1 MLERRFGRARWAVA
15 FVLCTAL
22 LAAAC
27 GGDDDSDRS
36 APADDGGAGAEPA
49 AGGGGEGA
57 GTPEPQPFDEE
68 TSVTIVASFAIEP
81 FAPLFL
87 ADEMGEFERENLD
100 VDIVMVPSNEA
111 TVQVATGRALLQV
124 GGITAAGF
132 NAIDADT
139 GLRYV
144 ANVHYQ
150 SDENQEGLWVQRE
163 LLDDDGQIDPD
174 RIDGMK
180 IALGSG
186 GLSSVS
192 TIPVQ
197 RWLQENDH
205 SVNDIEPVP
214 IGGPDMLVALEQG
227 SVDAGYLITP
237 FWQEPT
243 VSECCVLVTPQPPL
257 AGSVYVV
264 NERSLD
270 EDRETVEAVFRAL
283 MRTVRTYLQGD
294 YHSDPEVMGVLSDVL
309 ETDEDVITSSPSLRF
324 DPDMALETD
333 VLTETQQVWIDAGDI
348 LDYDEPLP
356 VEDVV
361 DTSVVDE
368 LVGG

>member
-1 MLERRFGRARWAVA
+1 MDQRRFRRALPAA
-15 FVLCTAL
+15 AIGLCMAL
-22 LAAAC
+22 LGSAC
-27 GGDDDSDRS
+27 GGDDDGGS
-36 APADDGGAGAEPA
+36 AAPPPEDEAAGAPS
-49 AGGGGEGA
+49 GGGGEGP
-57 GTPEPQPFDEE
+57 GTPEPRPLDEE
-68 TSVTIVASFAIEP
+68 TPVTIVASFAIEP

-100 VDIVMVPSNEA
+100 VEIVMIPSNEA

-132 NAIDADT
+132 NAIDAGT

-150 SDENQEGLWVQRE
+150 SDENQEGLWVRRE
-163 LLDDDGQIDPD
+163 LLDEDGEIDPD
-174 RIDGMK
+174 EIPGMK

-197 RWLQENDH
+197 RWLQEHDS
-205 SVNDIEPVP
+205 SVADIEPVP

-270 EDRETVEAVFRAL
+270 EDRETLQAVFRAL
-283 MRTVRTYLQGD
+283 MRTVRTHLQGD
-294 YHSDPEVMGVLSDVL
+294 YHADPEVLGVLSEVM
-309 ETDEDVITSSPSLRF
+309 ETEEDVITSSPSLRF
-324 DPDMALETD
+324 DPDLALETD
-333 VLTETQQVWIDAGDI
+333 VLTETQEVWIDAGDI

-356 VEDVV
+356 AEDVV

>member
-1 MLERRFGRARWAVA
+1 MGLRWTRALALG
-15 FVLCTAL
+15 LCTAL
-22 LAAAC
+22 LVVAC
-27 GGDDDSDRS
+27 GGGDDDDTS
-36 APADDGGAGAEPA
+36 AEPSPGGDSSSGDA
-49 AGGGGEGA
+49 PSGGGGTGP
-57 GTPEPQPFDEE
+57 GTPEPQPLDEE
-68 TSVTIVASFAIEP
+68 TSVQIVVSFAIEP

-100 VDIVMVPSNEA
+100 VELVTIPSNEA
-111 TVQVATGRALLQV
+111 TVQVASDRALMQV

-132 NAIDADT
+132 NAMDAGT
-139 GLRYV
+139 GLRYL

-150 SDENQEGLWVQRE
+150 SDENQEGLWVRRDQ
-163 LLDDDGQIDPD
+163 LGDDGEVDPD
-174 RIDGMK
+174 SFDGMK

-192 TIPVQ
+192 TIQVQ
-197 RWLQENDH
+197 RWLEENDH
-205 SVNDIEPVP
+205 DIDDIEPVP

-237 FWQEPT
+237 IWQQPS
-243 VSECCVLVTPQPPL
+243 VAECCVLVTPQPPL

-264 NERSLD
+264 NERSLE
-270 EDRETVEAVFRAL
+270 EDREVVAAAMRAML
-283 MRTVRTYLQGD
+283 RTVRTYLQDD
-294 YHSDPEVMGVLSDVL
+294 YHADPEVLGVLSEVLDTEEDVL
-309 ETDEDVITSSPSLRF
+309 ASSPSLRF
-324 DPDMALETD
+324 DPDMGLETD
-333 VLTETQQVWIDAGDI
+333 LLTDVQEVWIEAGDI

-356 VEDVV
+356 LDDVV